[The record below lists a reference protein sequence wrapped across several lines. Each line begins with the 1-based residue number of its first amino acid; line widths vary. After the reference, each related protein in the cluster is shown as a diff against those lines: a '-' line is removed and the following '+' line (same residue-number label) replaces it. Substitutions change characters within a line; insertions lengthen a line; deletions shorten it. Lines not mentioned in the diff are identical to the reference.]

1 MYVYILYY
9 VIILHTSDFI
19 VIIINWFVVIT
30 IIENIQAQTQK
41 QDKCTLINLEEKELK
56 NKNINI

>member
-19 VIIINWFVVIT
+19 VIIINWFVVVT

-41 QDKCTLINLEEKELK
+41 QDKCTLINLEEKE
-56 NKNINI
+56 